1 MKSSILFG
9 ATLAALLPIQAYAG
23 PAQSIMSPMT
33 VSAGAAKCLPKA
45 QATVIVHSVGTK
57 EELEIVASG
66 LPANTDFDV
75 FNIQVPNA
83 PFGESWYLGDI
94 ESDVDGNAVNTYV
107 GRFQKETFII
117 SPGVAPAP
125 KFPAGKFPDATA
137 SVTIGGIQIY
147 HLGIWFNAPADASKA
162 GCANTE
168 TPFNGSHNA
177 GIQVLNTATFPDTAG
192 PLSTFQP

>member
-23 PAQSIMSPMT
+23 PAQSIMFPMT

-94 ESDVDGNAVNTYV
+94 ESDRRWQRREYLCWPVPERNLHNFARRCACAQIPRGKISGCNRKCDNWRHSNLSPWNMVQCAS
-107 GRFQKETFII
+107 GRVESRLRQYRDPVQRLT
-117 SPGVAPAP
+117 
-125 KFPAGKFPDATA
+125 
-137 SVTIGGIQIY
+137 
-147 HLGIWFNAPADASKA
+147 
-162 GCANTE
+162 
-168 TPFNGSHNA
+168 
-177 GIQVLNTATFPDTAG
+177 
-192 PLSTFQP
+192 